1 MVKVITY
8 GTYDMLHY
16 GHIRLL
22 ERARELGDYL
32 IVGVTADDFDR
43 SRGKINVE
51 QSLAERM
58 EGVRATGLADE
69 IIVEEYEGQ
78 KIDDIQRYDVDIFT
92 VGSDWRGHFDYLN
105 DYCRVVYL
113 DRTEGISSTE
123 IRSKQQKLQVAFVG
137 SGPVLDKY
145 VSESSLVNGMINA
158 GRLATDSVF
167 ARAKTEFDRVL
178 ARADALFLATHPDGH
193 YDEILYALQKDVH
206 VLCESPIAKT
216 EAQAKHL
223 YQIAREHGLVLMDA
237 IKTAHA
243 MAYSRLVLLVKSG
256 VIGRVVSID
265 ANCSGMSGLYL
276 GSDSGHAAQG
286 ALDYWG
292 PTAFLPIVQLL
303 GNSFN
308 SERYAV
314 IEDEEKGRL
323 DVFVRGS
330 FSFKNAV
337 ASFKVGRSVK
347 TEGELVISGTKGYV
361 YVPAPWWKTDY
372 FEIRYESSDDN
383 RRYFYQLD
391 GEGIR
396 NQLSV
401 FTRSVERGFSLQGV
415 SEFDSIAIAR
425 MFERAG
431 NPEFSIRINLL

>member
-276 GSDSGHAAQG
+276 GSDSGHAAPVS
-286 ALDYWG
+286 Y
-292 PTAFLPIVQLL
+292 TH
-303 GNSFN
+303 
-308 SERYAV
+308 
-314 IEDEEKGRL
+314 L
-323 DVFVRGS
+323 DVYKRQVQGS
-330 FSFKNAV
+330 WHIAV
-337 ASFKVGRSVK
+337 A
-347 TEGELVISGTKGYV
+347 
-361 YVPAPWWKTDY
+361 
-372 FEIRYESSDDN
+372 
-383 RRYFYQLD
+383 
-391 GEGIR
+391 
-396 NQLSV
+396 
-401 FTRSVERGFSLQGV
+401 
-415 SEFDSIAIAR
+415 
-425 MFERAG
+425 MH
-431 NPEFSIRINLL
+431 